1 MFSPFFVFVFSIFV
15 AHAPAE
21 LQPSTPAPAW
31 MNDGTIKAM
40 AAPQRCT
47 VEDCTCQ
54 VSRGAVAPAAISQI
68 ARADRHNVYFLEDEY
83 SLEADQRSS
92 IQAFI
97 SKYPRS
103 SSVDITLV
111 GYADGC
117 GDATENHTLSS
128 TRARV
133 VTDEIKRALPNARIS
148 YNGAGEVSVDHDPRS
163 RRVDILV
170 RTKSNIEISIEKVR
184 ADVYLIDAS
193 GSLWSDWGSWK
204 SIINASFQPGSRIY
218 VSKMHGC
225 RSGMSL
231 DAIRPSGGTEIWWSY
246 WTVLDD
252 MSPGET
258 LAIISD
264 FDSNYPLLD
273 WEHRALEK
281 KVREKG
287 VRVIVIQL

>member
-1 MFSPFFVFVFSIFV
+1 MV
-15 AHAPAE
+15 
-21 LQPSTPAPAW
+21 TPEW
-31 MNDGTIKAM
+31 VSDGTIQPM
-40 AAPQRCT
+40 AAAQRCSIR
-47 VEDCTCQ
+47 DCTCK
-54 VSRGAVAPAAISQI
+54 VSRGIIPPTGLSQI
-68 ARADRHNVYFLEDEY
+68 AKADRHNIYFLEDEFV
-83 SLEADQRSS
+83 LEAEQRKS
-92 IQAFI
+92 IQAFT

-103 SSVDITLV
+103 SSADITLV

-117 GDATENHTLSS
+117 GDASENHILSS
-128 TRARV
+128 RRAKV
-133 VTDEIKRALPNARIS
+133 VTDEIKRALPNARIF
-148 YNGAGEVSVDHDPRS
+148 YNGAGEASTDHDPRS

-170 RTKSNIEISIEKVR
+170 STKSNIEISIERVK

-193 GSLWSDWGSWK
+193 GSLWPDWGSWK
-204 SIINASFQPGSRIY
+204 SIINASFRPGSRIY

-225 RSGMSL
+225 RAGMSL
-231 DAIRPSGGTEIWWSY
+231 DAVRPSGGTEIWWSY

-252 MSPGET
+252 MKPGET